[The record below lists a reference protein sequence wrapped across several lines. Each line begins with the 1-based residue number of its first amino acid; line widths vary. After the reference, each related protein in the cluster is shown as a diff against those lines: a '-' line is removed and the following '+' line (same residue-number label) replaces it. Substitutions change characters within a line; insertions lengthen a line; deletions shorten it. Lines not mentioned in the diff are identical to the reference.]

1 MSTSYFEPV
10 GPVEPVGP
18 DGAGGTPATQRF
30 DAHEHCTGPW
40 SADAMHGG
48 PPSALLVRAC
58 EQVVAAAGGTGLV
71 AVRTAVDFLAP
82 VPVAQVE
89 VTARLVRPGRR
100 VALAEATLSAGGRD
114 VLVART
120 WLLAVADPPV
130 ALPDDVTE
138 AGVTLPEP
146 DLCPPVGGDRWDFPY
161 GRSIDWRVVGGTHGR
176 GDATVWGRA
185 RLPLVAGEE
194 PSGLQ
199 RAVLVADSSSGVS
212 AGLDWDLWQFVNV
225 DLTVHLTRPLV
236 GDWVCLDA
244 HSRYASSGTGLA
256 RSTLHDELG
265 VVGSSAQSLVV
276 APSRR

>member
-10 GPVEPVGP
+10 G
-18 DGAGGTPATQRF
+18 AGGPPATQRF
-30 DAHEHCTGPW
+30 DAREHCTGPW

-58 EQVVAAAGGTGLV
+58 EQVVAAAGGTGLL

-89 VTARLVRPGRR
+89 VTARVVRPGRR

-130 ALPDDVTE
+130 VLPDDLTE

-185 RLPLVAGEE
+185 RLPLLAGEE

-199 RAVLVADSSSGVS
+199 CAVLVADSSSGVS